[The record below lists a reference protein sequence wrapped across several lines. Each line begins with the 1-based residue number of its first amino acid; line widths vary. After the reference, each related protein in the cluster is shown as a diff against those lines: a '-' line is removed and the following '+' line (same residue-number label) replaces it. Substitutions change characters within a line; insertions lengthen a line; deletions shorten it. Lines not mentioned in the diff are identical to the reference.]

1 LFCEKFCIFDNMT
14 KSSILTEIYQSKE
27 VEAIIRS
34 IKPKGLQDDIKQH
47 CFLELFE
54 KPEEFIL
61 DLYNRG
67 KLRHYIV
74 KVLYN
79 TSRWSCTTLHKQ
91 LGKELLLT
99 DLENNYYNTET
110 GISGKVEGKYL
121 EHKEFIQH
129 QENPEYE
136 EINIEP
142 VLKSVYW
149 YKANLIRL
157 YAEYGTYQKVSDLT
171 GIPLKSVFTTIRDA
185 RIEIKQKYYESRE
198 H

>member
-1 LFCEKFCIFDNMT
+1 MT

-91 LGKELLLT
+91 LGKET
-99 DLENNYYNTET
+99 PTEFFEDQPDDEYY
-110 GISGKVEGKYL
+110 
-121 EHKEFIQH
+121 
-129 QENPEYE
+129 
-136 EINIEP
+136 EIDIEP
-142 VLKSVYW
+142 VLKKVYW
-149 YKANLIRL
+149 YKCDLIRL
-157 YAEYGTYQKVSDLT
+157 YAEHGTYQKVSDLT
-171 GIPLKSVFTTIRDA
+171 GIPLKSVYSTIVEA
-185 RIEIKQKYYESRE
+185 RKEIKTKYYESIE

>member
-1 LFCEKFCIFDNMT
+1 MT
-14 KSSILTEIYQSKE
+14 KASILTEIYQSKE
-27 VEAIIRS
+27 VEVMIRS
-34 IKPKGLQDDIKQH
+34 IKPKDLQQDIKQH

-79 TSRWSCTTLHKQ
+79 TSRWSCTNLHKQ
-91 LGKELLLT
+91 LGKETPTEIFEDSPT
-99 DLENNYYNTET
+99 D
-110 GISGKVEGKYL
+110 
-121 EHKEFIQH
+121 
-129 QENPEYE
+129 EYE

-142 VLKSVYW
+142 VLNSVYW
-149 YKANLIRL
+149 YKSNLIRL
-157 YAEYGTYQKVSDLT
+157 YAEHGTYQKVSDLT

-185 RIEIKQKYYESRE
+185 RIEIKKKYYESRK

>member
-1 LFCEKFCIFDNMT
+1 MT
-14 KSSILTEIYQSKE
+14 KASILTEIYQSKE

-34 IKPKGLQDDIKQH
+34 IKPKDLQDDIKQH

-54 KPEEFIL
+54 KSEEFIL

-99 DLENNYYNTET
+99 DLENNYHNTDTEV
-110 GISGKVEGKYL
+110 SGKVSGKYL

-129 QENPEYE
+129 QEDREYE

-149 YKANLIRL
+149 YKAELIRL
-157 YAEYGTYQKVSDLT
+157 YAEHGTYQKVSNLT

>member
-1 LFCEKFCIFDNMT
+1 MT
-14 KSSILTEIYQSKE
+14 KTSILTEIYQSKE
-27 VEAIIRS
+27 VEAMIRS
-34 IKPKGLQDDIKQH
+34 IKPKDLQQDIKQH

-79 TSRWSCTTLHKQ
+79 TSRWSCTTFHKQ
-91 LGKELLLT
+91 LGKETPTEIFEDSPT
-99 DLENNYYNTET
+99 D
-110 GISGKVEGKYL
+110 
-121 EHKEFIQH
+121 
-129 QENPEYE
+129 EYE

-142 VLKSVYW
+142 VLKDVYW
-149 YKANLIRL
+149 YKTELLRL
-157 YAEYGTYQKVSDLT
+157 YAEHGTFQKVSDLT
-171 GIPLKSVFTTIRDA
+171 KIPLKSVYSTIVEA
-185 RIEIKQKYYESRE
+185 RKEIKQKYYESGK

>member
-1 LFCEKFCIFDNMT
+1 MT

-27 VEAIIRS
+27 VEAMIRS

-79 TSRWSCTTLHKQ
+79 TSRWSCTNLHKQ
-91 LGKELLLT
+91 LGKETPTEIFEDSPT
-99 DLENNYYNTET
+99 D
-110 GISGKVEGKYL
+110 
-121 EHKEFIQH
+121 
-129 QENPEYE
+129 EYE

-142 VLKSVYW
+142 VIYVFFK
-149 YKANLIRL
+149 LIVCIGNHYRVKGIFIL
-157 YAEYGTYQKVSDLT
+157 QINQRRYYQLNK
-171 GIPLKSVFTTIRDA
+171 PLIIFI
-185 RIEIKQKYYESRE
+185 
-198 H
+198 

>member
-1 LFCEKFCIFDNMT
+1 MT
-14 KSSILTEIYQSKE
+14 KNSILTEIYQSKE
-27 VEAIIRS
+27 VAVMIQS
-34 IKPKGLQDDIKQH
+34 IKPEHLQQDIKQH

-67 KLRHYIV
+67 KLKNYII
-74 KVLYN
+74 KILYN
-79 TSRWSCTTLHKQ
+79 TSRWSCTNLHKQ
-91 LGKELLLT
+91 LGKDLLLT
-99 DLENNYYNTET
+99 DLENNYYNNETEV
-110 GISGKVEGKYL
+110 SGKIEGKYL
-121 EHKEFIQH
+121 EHQEYIQFE
-129 QENPEYE
+129 QNPEYE

-149 YKANLIRL
+149 YKSELIRL
-157 YAEYGTYQKVSDLT
+157 YAEHGTFQKVSDLT

-185 RIEIKQKYYESRE
+185 RIEIKQKYYESRK

>member
-1 LFCEKFCIFDNMT
+1 MGFLKLRKQMIYFRSAALILFCEKFCIFDIMT
-14 KSSILTEIYQSKE
+14 KASILTEIYQSKE
-27 VEAIIRS
+27 VETIIRS
-34 IKPKGLQDDIKQH
+34 IKPKDLQQDIKQH

-91 LGKELLLT
+91 LGKEIPTEEFT
-99 DLENNYYNTET
+99 DSECE
-110 GISGKVEGKYL
+110 I
-121 EHKEFIQH
+121 
-129 QENPEYE
+129 YE
-136 EINIEP
+136 EVNIEP
-142 VLKSVYW
+142 VLQKVYW
-149 YKANLIRL
+149 YKTELVRL
-157 YAEYGTYQKVSDLT
+157 YAEHGTYQKVSDLT
-171 GIPLKSVFTTIRDA
+171 GIPLKSVYMTIIEA
-185 RIEIKQKYYESRE
+185 RKEIKQKYYEIGK